1 MTDSIRVD
9 FSEVDQLAASL
20 DRVPVTAGKYIH
32 SAVAVTSK
40 NIDKDWEKEALGM
53 VHAPAFPYAV
63 GYDISVFQGFGIS
76 TIKSEIGPDKN
87 RPQGALGNLIE
98 FGSINNPPQGLGHG
112 ALQRN
117 EADFV
122 RGLAIALED
131 AEHDAGVDR
140 SVGASGGAVI
150 RGSYR

>member
-1 MTDSIRVD
+1 VTGTFVDST
-9 FSEVDQLAASL
+9 EVDQLAASL
-20 DRVPVTAGKYIH
+20 GVVPAVAGRYIH

-53 VHAPAFPYAV
+53 AHAPAFPYSV
-63 GYDISVFQGFGIS
+63 GYDISVFQGFGVSI
-76 TIKSEIGPDKN
+76 IKSEIGPDKN
-87 RPQGALGNLIE
+87 RAQGALGNLIE

-117 EADFV
+117 EEDFV
-122 RGLAIALED
+122 RGLGIALAD
-131 AEHDAGVDR
+131 AEHAAGVDR
-140 SVGASGGAVI
+140 SVGLSAGAVI